1 MTKSAFAFALWLAAS
16 FAVVQAA
23 DTPFEFKDAIQAQR
37 YQRLTAE
44 LRCMV
49 CQNQSLADSHADLA
63 QDMRDEVFRM
73 LNEGRTDEEIV
84 GFLVQRY
91 GDFVL
96 YRPPVSGTTSLLWF
110 GPLLLF
116 ALAGF
121 AWWRLGRAK
130 PTVPPPDA
138 AEAEAIAA
146 LTRRSH
152 GPS

>member
-1 MTKSAFAFALWLAAS
+1 MTRRLLAFALCFALAA
-16 FAVVQAA
+16 AAQAA
-23 DTPFEFKDAIQAQR
+23 DTPFRFKDATQEQR
-37 YQRLTAE
+37 YNRLTAE

-63 QDMRDEVFRM
+63 QDMRNEVFRM
-73 LNEGRTDEEIV
+73 LDAGRSDEEIV
-84 GFLVQRY
+84 DFLVQRY

-96 YRPPVSGTTSLLWF
+96 YRPPVSATTSLLWF
-110 GPLLLF
+110 GPPLLL

-130 PTVPPPDA
+130 PPPPDA

-152 GPS
+152 DAP

>member
-1 MTKSAFAFALWLAAS
+1 MKMRLRFVICALAVAFAVAS
-16 FAVVQAA
+16 RAV
-23 DTPFEFKDAIQAQR
+23 DTPFAFKDAAQEQR
-37 YQRLTAE
+37 YARLTAE

-73 LNEGRTDEEIV
+73 LNEGLSDDEIV

-96 YRPPVSGTTSLLWF
+96 YRPRFGALTLLLWL
-110 GPLLLF
+110 GPPLLL
-116 ALAGF
+116 AGAGV
-121 AWWRLGRAK
+121 AWWRLGRAR
-130 PTVPPPDA
+130 PEDSPPDPVEA
-138 AEAEAIAA
+138 AAIAA

-152 GPS
+152 DA

>member
-1 MTKSAFAFALWLAAS
+1 MMRRSAAVALCFALAA
-16 FAVVQAA
+16 AVHAA
-23 DTPFEFKDAIQAQR
+23 DTPFQFKDATQEQR
-37 YQRLTAE
+37 YNRLTAE

-63 QDMRDEVFRM
+63 QDMRNEVFRM
-73 LNEGRTDEEIV
+73 LEQGLGDDEIV
-84 GFLVQRY
+84 DFLVQRY

-96 YRPPVSGTTSLLWF
+96 YRPPVSGSTSLLWF
-110 GPLLLF
+110 GPALLL

-130 PTVPPPDA
+130 PATPLPDA

-146 LTRRSH
+146 LTRRPPDAS
-152 GPS
+152 